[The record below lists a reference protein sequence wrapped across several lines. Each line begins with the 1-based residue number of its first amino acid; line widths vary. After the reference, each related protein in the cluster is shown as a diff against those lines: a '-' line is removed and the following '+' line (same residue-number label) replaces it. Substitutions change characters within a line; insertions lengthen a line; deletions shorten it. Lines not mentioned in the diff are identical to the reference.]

1 MNPKIRLPAPPTSP
15 SAQGKPGRRFGL
27 YIALSILLLVTG
39 AGWGQPNGWKWL
51 TGGKLN
57 GVKFIGQHGW
67 VVGEMAIK
75 VSYFILQMAVTIGGS
90 KRIILEDITF
100 RVDYLLLTLWTAG
113 LLVGRKELGSL
124 DLYLEQE
131 MVGKVGLKNILR
143 QHFI

>member
-1 MNPKIRLPAPPTSP
+1 
-15 SAQGKPGRRFGL
+15 
-27 YIALSILLLVTG
+27 
-39 AGWGQPNGWKWL
+39 
-51 TGGKLN
+51 
-57 GVKFIGQHGW
+57 
-67 VVGEMAIK
+67 MAIK

-100 RVDYLLLTLWTAG
+100 SVDYLLLTLWTAG